1 MDVGLGLAALGALG
15 AAGAVEGLVRGRR
28 RPLRPDRAER
38 GFWETW
44 LVVLWPQRFD
54 RARLPADLRTLL
66 RRAGPAITPDVYI
79 GWCLR
84 GLTLGVLA
92 ALAWGI
98 GLGLVL
104 GLPFGLGGAAFAL
117 AYGLRYPRSRLRRT
131 VAARARALPFNMLPV
146 LVVLRALLEAG
157 VSLQEALE
165 RAARLEGVFAE
176 VLQGFLAR
184 LQVQPVGQ
192 ALQETAADLPDPQD
206 PLARS
211 FFRALELHLGRGH
224 RLGEPLDALIRALTR
239 ELVERTEARAA
250 LCRRQAGLYG
260 VAAVVGMVIAIVL
273 PAVGL
278 LLGGRP

>member
-1 MDVGLGLAALGALG
+1 MRLRDKVAVI
-15 AAGAVEGLVRGRR
+15 AGAGDNMGRAVPLLFAQEG
-28 RPLRPDRAER
+28 
-38 GFWETW
+38 
-44 LVVLWPQRFD
+44 
-54 RARLPADLRTLL
+54 ARQ
-66 RRAGPAITPDVYI
+66 
-79 GWCLR
+79 
-84 GLTLGVLA
+84 
-92 ALAWGI
+92 
-98 GLGLVL
+98 
-104 GLPFGLGGAAFAL
+104 
-117 AYGLRYPRSRLRRT
+117 
-131 VAARARALPFNMLPV
+131 V
-146 LVVLRALLEAG
+146 LVSRNEA
-157 VSLQEALE
+157 
-165 RAARLEGVFAE
+165 
-176 VLQGFLAR
+176 
-184 LQVQPVGQ
+184 